1 METVGD
7 WMDDRGY
14 AFTPLA
20 FLLMIPVVI
29 VAISYGNIVDE
40 LNMISA
46 IVIGGDVT
54 YSAANDITNG
64 IQKSASDAGRYG
76 AYQAVKRVIDN
87 ENNSATRSQPFLTDS
102 RSYVKNVT
110 VTNLNTNIVE
120 IAKNLTSETGR
131 QIYINNVLI
140 TPTTSSNVSTLTTND
155 IVIYQTDPYGFY
167 VNVTAGINITVTQN
181 RQNITFKT
189 PPVSSYVSIE
199 GLEDP
204 YIWVNSKDRI
214 AQLIYK
220 YPYYGS
226 YYNSTMGGSQSEYHF
241 ADSWN
246 STGLYHL
253 MECLNGTN
261 NAGNITPNPYYFPD
275 TNGMTFFDRLEGRN
289 NNTAQGPSSAEM
301 STFIIG
307 EPLLTDYNGA
317 HLSAVDHEYFAA
329 VSGTSITVKGKTLQD
344 PDYHTFYLSSRYF
357 NNLSLISNYT

>member
-1 METVGD
+1 
-7 WMDDRGY
+7 MDDKGY

-29 VAISYGNIVDE
+29 VAVSYGNIVDE

-46 IVIGGDVT
+46 VIVGGDVT
-54 YSAANDITNG
+54 YTVAEDVTNG
-64 IQKSASDAGRYG
+64 IQKSASDAGRNA
-76 AYQAVKRVIDN
+76 AYQAVKQVIDN

-102 RSYVKNVT
+102 RSYIRSVT
-110 VTNLNTNIVE
+110 VSNLNTNVVE
-120 IAKNLTSETGR
+120 IAKNLTNETGR

-140 TPTTSSNVSTLTTND
+140 TPTTSDNISTLTTND
-155 IVIYQTDPYGFY
+155 ITIYQTDPFGFY
-167 VNVTAGINITVTQN
+167 VNVTAGINVTVTQN
-181 RQNITFKT
+181 GQNFTFKT
-189 PPVSSYVSIE
+189 PAVSSYVSIE

-214 AQLIYK
+214 TQLIYK

-226 YYNSTMGGSQSEYHF
+226 YYNTTSGGSNSEYHF

-275 TNGMTFFDRLEGRN
+275 TNGMTFFDRLEGRTSD
-289 NNTAQGPSSAEM
+289 TAQGPSSAEM

-307 EPLLTDYNGA
+307 EPLSTYFNGA
-317 HLSAVDHEYFAA
+317 HISAVDHEYFTG
-329 VSGTSITVKGKTLQD
+329 VPGTSITVKGTTLLD

-357 NNLSLISNYT
+357 GIFSLSSTYT